1 MTNPSI
7 PQRLQ
12 NTSRDRQLG
21 IGLLALAGLVVLAS
35 FNGALSGFFVLG
47 AMALGFLVAHRRTKL
62 HGLAVPGGILAGIA
76 IGVLLEGI
84 TPFQGIA
91 VLGIAFGFW
100 IVKIL
105 EPKRHAW
112 AGYVALGFAAIAGLV
127 FVTENA
133 WFVALALIVSGVYVL
148 GGRNASTPREY
159 TSEIVAVAQPTTLER
174 LMAWRAT
181 VAQRDGQ
188 PEAEILRTEQLERL
202 ATLQAQNVD
211 GLFGVLDT
219 AQIERHGKALL
230 EVMRG

>member
-1 MTNPSI
+1 MTDPSI
-7 PQRLQ
+7 TQRLQ
-12 NTSRDRQLG
+12 NAAPRDRQLG
-21 IGLLALAGLVVLAS
+21 IGLLVLAGLVVLAS
-35 FNGALSGFFVLG
+35 FNGALSGFFTLG
-47 AMALGFLVAHRRTKL
+47 TLALGFLVAHRRTRL

-84 TPFQGIA
+84 TPFSGIA
-91 VLGIAFGFW
+91 VAGIAFGFW
-100 IVKIL
+100 LVKIL
-105 EPKRHAW
+105 EPQRHAW

-133 WFVALALIVSGVYVL
+133 WAVALALILAGVYVL
-148 GGRNASTPREY
+148 SRRNASVARESA
-159 TSEIVAVAQPTTLER
+159 TEIAAAQPTALER
-174 LMAWRAT
+174 LLAWRAA

-202 ATLQAQNVD
+202 ATLRAQNVD

-230 EVMRG
+230 TVMRG

>member
-1 MTNPSI
+1 MINTTVS
-7 PQRLQ
+7 QRLH
-12 NTSRDRQLG
+12 NTSRDQKLG
-21 IGLLALAGLVVLAS
+21 MGLLAIAGLVILAS
-35 FNGALSGFFVLG
+35 FNDAIGGFFTLS
-47 AMALGFLVAHRRTKL
+47 AIALGFLVAHHRTRL
-62 HGLAVPGGILAGIA
+62 HGLAVPGGIFAGIA

-84 TPFQGIA
+84 TPFEGVA

-100 IVKIL
+100 LVQIL

-112 AGYVALGFAAIAGLV
+112 AGYVALVFAAIAGLV

-133 WFVALALIVSGVYVL
+133 WFVALALILSGVYIL
-148 GGRNASTPREY
+148 GRRSARAST
-159 TSEIVAVAQPTTLER
+159 SELVTAPQPTRLER
-174 LMAWRAT
+174 LMAWRSE
-181 VAQRDGQ
+181 VARRDAK

>member
-1 MTNPSI
+1 MSNPSI
-7 PQRLQ
+7 AQHLQ
-12 NTSRDRQLG
+12 NTPRDRQLG

-100 IVKIL
+100 LVQIL
-105 EPKRHAW
+105 EPQRHAW
-112 AGYVALGFAAIAGLV
+112 AGYVALAFAAIAGLV

-133 WFVALALIVSGVYVL
+133 WFVALALILAGVYVL
-148 GGRNASTPREY
+148 SRRNASTARVSV
-159 TSEIVAVAQPTTLER
+159 TEIVAPSQPSRLER
-174 LMAWRAT
+174 LVAWRAE
-181 VAQRDGQ
+181 VARRDGQ

-202 ATLQAQNVD
+202 AALQAQNVD

>member
-1 MTNPSI
+1 MTNPSV
-7 PQRLQ
+7 PQIW
-12 NTSRDRQLG
+12 NNAPRDRQLG
-21 IGLLALAGLVVLAS
+21 IGLLALAGLVVLTG
-35 FNGALSGFFVLG
+35 FNGAVTAFFVLS

-76 IGVLLEGI
+76 IGVLLEGL
-84 TPFQGIA
+84 PFFEGVA
-91 VLGIAFGFW
+91 VLGIGFGFW
-100 IVKIL
+100 LVQIL

-112 AGYVALGFAAIAGLV
+112 AGYVALVFAAIAGLV

-133 WFVALALIVSGVYVL
+133 WFVALALILSGVYVL
-148 GGRNASTPREY
+148 GRRSSGTARVNSA
-159 TSEIVAVAQPTTLER
+159 EIVESAQPTTLER
-174 LMAWRAT
+174 LMAWRAA
-181 VAQRDGQ
+181 VAQRDAM

-202 ATLQAQNVD
+202 ATLRAQNVD

>member
-1 MTNPSI
+1 MTNLPTTRFWNNA
-7 PQRLQ
+7 P
-12 NTSRDRQLG
+12 RDQQLG

-35 FNGALSGFFVLG
+35 FNEAISGFFVLG
-47 AMALGFLVAHRRTKL
+47 AMALGFLVEHRRTKL
-62 HGLAVPGGILAGIA
+62 HGLAVPSGILAGIA
-76 IGVLLEGI
+76 IGVLLEGL
-84 TPFQGIA
+84 PFFEGIA
-91 VLGIAFGFW
+91 VLGIGFGFW
-100 IVKIL
+100 IVQIL
-105 EPKRHAW
+105 EPRRHAW
-112 AGYVALGFAAIAGLV
+112 AGYVAMFFAAIAGLV

-148 GGRNASTPREY
+148 GRRNASSARAPTA
-159 TSEIVAVAQPTTLER
+159 EIVAPAPPTTLER
-174 LMAWRAT
+174 LMAWRT
-181 VAQRDGQ
+181 EVAQRDAT

>member
-1 MTNPSI
+1 MSNPSI
-7 PQRLQ
+7 AQHLQ
-12 NTSRDRQLG
+12 NAPRDRQLG
-21 IGLLALAGLVVLAS
+21 IGLLALAGLVVLAG
-35 FNGALSGFFVLG
+35 FNGAITAFFVLSM
-47 AMALGFLVAHRRTKL
+47 MALGFLVAHRRTKL

-84 TPFQGIA
+84 TPFEGVA

-100 IVKIL
+100 LVQIL
-105 EPKRHAW
+105 EPQRHQW
-112 AGYVALGFAAIAGLV
+112 AGYVALGFAAIAGIV

-133 WFVALALIVSGVYVL
+133 WFVALALILGGVYVL
-148 GGRNASTPREY
+148 GRRTPRAST
-159 TSEIVAVAQPTTLER
+159 TEIVAAPPTTLER
-174 LMAWRAT
+174 LLAWRAE
-181 VAQRDGQ
+181 VARREAK

-202 ATLQAQNVD
+202 ARLQAQNVD